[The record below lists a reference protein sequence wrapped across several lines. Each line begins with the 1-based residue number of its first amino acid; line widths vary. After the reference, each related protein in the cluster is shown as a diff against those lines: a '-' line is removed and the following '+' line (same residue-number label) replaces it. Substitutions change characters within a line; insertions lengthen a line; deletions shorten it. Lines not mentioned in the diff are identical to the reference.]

1 MSIRL
6 LVNNRPLSHYPIDP
20 SFPSH
25 YPYIYVNIQHRKEY
39 DAFIRIYI
47 YITIRI
53 HYTVQIYLR
62 LDNSHRYTY
71 ISCSYVFF
79 VTVPLL
85 LLTLHPLTEYCL
97 SSSV

>member
-47 YITIRI
+47 YNYTNTLYSTNIFKIR
-53 HYTVQIYLR
+53 
-62 LDNSHRYTY
+62 
-71 ISCSYVFF
+71 
-79 VTVPLL
+79 
-85 LLTLHPLTEYCL
+85 
-97 SSSV
+97 